1 MFVDDFADAVFF
13 FMNKKITQPYLNI
26 GIGKDYSINW
36 YAKFLM
42 RKFSV
47 KLKIKYDKTKPDG
60 MPRKCLD
67 ITEAK
72 KYGWRPSSDFD
83 KAFKITLKYFQKS

>member
-1 MFVDDFADAVFF
+1 
-13 FMNKKITQPYLNI
+13 MNKKITQPYLNI

-42 RKFSV
+42 RKFNI

-72 KYGWRPSSDFD
+72 SMDGDLLVISTKH
-83 KAFKITLKYFQKS
+83 LKLL